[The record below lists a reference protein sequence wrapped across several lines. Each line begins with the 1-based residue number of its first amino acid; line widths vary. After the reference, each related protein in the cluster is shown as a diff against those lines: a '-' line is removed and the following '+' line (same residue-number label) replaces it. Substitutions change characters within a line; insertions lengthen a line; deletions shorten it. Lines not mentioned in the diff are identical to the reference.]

1 MKHSQSTMKIKRT
14 MKSIKKENIKKI
26 KIFLG
31 KKVLFYESLNIFLG
45 IVVSVLSPFISVCYK
60 KIIDYI
66 TVSSET
72 GIVYKVILNY
82 VIIQALLEIIE
93 NISLHIDAK
102 KDLEL
107 NQFFAHQINKKISR
121 IRLEYFENT
130 KVFDLINRISQYGTN
145 NIFDFFEYLSAFIS
159 PVVSIVTY
167 SFIVSDINAFLPL
180 LLIGSSLPN
189 LYYQIKLNRN
199 IYKIAK
205 EDTKKKRLIE
215 HFVDVLSNREYAK
228 EVRLFHLVDFISNK
242 IRLLRIEVYQNNK
255 NHEIERI
262 KKSCIVQIMQNI
274 SMIVCLIYTTT
285 LIFQGKTNIGSFVL
299 VYNGLKSVTQNI
311 DIFVNTLKNID
322 GFCLYIKDLFEL
334 LSIEE
339 NPCNDTTKL
348 EKIKDIE
355 LRNVSFKYPNSEEK
369 AIKEISEHFYS
380 GEKIAIVGDNGSGK
394 STLINLLLG
403 VFRPNNGDILING
416 HKLQDVLQQ
425 YLNLTVCLLQNYV
438 KYQFSAEDNII
449 IGNGGMQDKTI
460 KNNEA
465 LYEIVKR
472 LPRGKM
478 TILGQLDENG
488 IDLSGG
494 EWQQIALLRTFYK
507 KIFDL
512 VILDEP
518 FSNVDPIKSEE
529 ILNKIFNDVADK
541 LFIIITHNMGHAKK
555 CDRIIVLKEG
565 KIIEEGTHKILM
577 EKKGHYYELYQSQE
591 ERYSESV

>member
-1 MKHSQSTMKIKRT
+1 MHLW
-14 MKSIKKENIKKI
+14 KE
-26 KIFLG
+26 
-31 KKVLFYESLNIFLG
+31 
-45 IVVSVLSPFISVCYK
+45 
-60 KIIDYI
+60 
-66 TVSSET
+66 
-72 GIVYKVILNY
+72 
-82 VIIQALLEIIE
+82 
-93 NISLHIDAK
+93 
-102 KDLEL
+102 
-107 NQFFAHQINKKISR
+107 
-121 IRLEYFENT
+121 
-130 KVFDLINRISQYGTN
+130 
-145 NIFDFFEYLSAFIS
+145 
-159 PVVSIVTY
+159 
-167 SFIVSDINAFLPL
+167 
-180 LLIGSSLPN
+180 
-189 LYYQIKLNRN
+189 
-199 IYKIAK
+199 
-205 EDTKKKRLIE
+205 
-215 HFVDVLSNREYAK
+215 
-228 EVRLFHLVDFISNK
+228 HL
-242 IRLLRIEVYQNNK
+242 
-255 NHEIERI
+255 
-262 KKSCIVQIMQNI
+262 
-274 SMIVCLIYTTT
+274 
-285 LIFQGKTNIGSFVL
+285 
-299 VYNGLKSVTQNI
+299 
-311 DIFVNTLKNID
+311 
-322 GFCLYIKDLFEL
+322 
-334 LSIEE
+334 
-339 NPCNDTTKL
+339 
-348 EKIKDIE
+348 
-355 LRNVSFKYPNSEEK
+355 
-369 AIKEISEHFYS
+369 IKEISEHFYS

>member
-1 MKHSQSTMKIKRT
+1 M
-14 MKSIKKENIKKI
+14 
-26 KIFLG
+26 
-31 KKVLFYESLNIFLG
+31 
-45 IVVSVLSPFISVCYK
+45 
-60 KIIDYI
+60 
-66 TVSSET
+66 
-72 GIVYKVILNY
+72 
-82 VIIQALLEIIE
+82 
-93 NISLHIDAK
+93 
-102 KDLEL
+102 
-107 NQFFAHQINKKISR
+107 
-121 IRLEYFENT
+121 
-130 KVFDLINRISQYGTN
+130 
-145 NIFDFFEYLSAFIS
+145 
-159 PVVSIVTY
+159 
-167 SFIVSDINAFLPL
+167 
-180 LLIGSSLPN
+180 
-189 LYYQIKLNRN
+189 
-199 IYKIAK
+199 
-205 EDTKKKRLIE
+205 
-215 HFVDVLSNREYAK
+215 
-228 EVRLFHLVDFISNK
+228 
-242 IRLLRIEVYQNNK
+242 
-255 NHEIERI
+255 
-262 KKSCIVQIMQNI
+262 
-274 SMIVCLIYTTT
+274 
-285 LIFQGKTNIGSFVL
+285 
-299 VYNGLKSVTQNI
+299 
-311 DIFVNTLKNID
+311 
-322 GFCLYIKDLFEL
+322 
-334 LSIEE
+334 
-339 NPCNDTTKL
+339 
-348 EKIKDIE
+348 
-355 LRNVSFKYPNSEEK
+355 NVSFKYPNSEEK

>member
-1 MKHSQSTMKIKRT
+1 MCHYLGGGLHGRKKRVKAQSESS
-14 MKSIKKENIKKI
+14 KS
-26 KIFLG
+26 
-31 KKVLFYESLNIFLG
+31 
-45 IVVSVLSPFISVCYK
+45 VVNSVLISREMPVFP
-60 KIIDYI
+60 
-66 TVSSET
+66 
-72 GIVYKVILNY
+72 GF
-82 VIIQALLEIIE
+82 LEIIRVV
-93 NISLHIDAK
+93 IS
-102 KDLEL
+102 
-107 NQFFAHQINKKISR
+107 
-121 IRLEYFENT
+121 
-130 KVFDLINRISQYGTN
+130 
-145 NIFDFFEYLSAFIS
+145 
-159 PVVSIVTY
+159 
-167 SFIVSDINAFLPL
+167 
-180 LLIGSSLPN
+180 
-189 LYYQIKLNRN
+189 
-199 IYKIAK
+199 
-205 EDTKKKRLIE
+205 
-215 HFVDVLSNREYAK
+215 
-228 EVRLFHLVDFISNK
+228 
-242 IRLLRIEVYQNNK
+242 
-255 NHEIERI
+255 
-262 KKSCIVQIMQNI
+262 
-274 SMIVCLIYTTT
+274 
-285 LIFQGKTNIGSFVL
+285 KTNIGSFVL

-322 GFCLYIKDLFEL
+322 GFCLYIKDLFEF